1 MQLHKI
7 NILDC
12 FIFRYQ
18 TNFSEWDFVIK
29 YFNTESPH
37 RNNMPGKSNN
47 EKRKEAGP
55 KKTKAQ
61 ENAGKSASQK
71 KEEQKAHKAAKQA
84 KKNER
89 WYICSN
95 AAF

>member
-1 MQLHKI
+1 
-7 NILDC
+7 
-12 FIFRYQ
+12 
-18 TNFSEWDFVIK
+18 
-29 YFNTESPH
+29 
-37 RNNMPGKSNN
+37 MPGKSNN

-89 WYICSN
+89 
-95 AAF
+95 

>member
-1 MQLHKI
+1 
-7 NILDC
+7 
-12 FIFRYQ
+12 
-18 TNFSEWDFVIK
+18 
-29 YFNTESPH
+29 
-37 RNNMPGKSNN
+37 MPGPKSSTDKKN
-47 EKRKEAGP
+47 APP

-89 WYICSN
+89 
-95 AAF
+95 